1 MELGSI
7 STAASKLLAALEKSG
22 ISDSAHMRSS
32 LGPGGSPD
40 PELVRTFER
49 AMARG
54 PEGVAGQSGEA
65 HHARPDLQQQESVSR
80 THDFMHTDQDTW
92 KSSVG
97 QTHETG
103 QPGHKPDVEAPSATS
118 APDVGQKQK
127 IQPSEH
133 GTIHELHHILERMN
147 TGHLQPDDL
156 FRMQYLIGILK
167 VQTEG
172 GLNASQKT
180 AQGFETLLKQQ
191 G

>member
-92 KSSVG
+92 KS
-97 QTHETG
+97 
-103 QPGHKPDVEAPSATS
+103 VEAPSATS